1 VNLHAPQS
9 PPAWQRRFGIG
20 PRIIAIAI
28 ALTVETVLLS
38 MLIQATITDLS
49 GFAAAV
55 HSVQHWLFRF
65 LIAYAVSWCM
75 LLCLREGMGVFARS
89 TLQTDMPLRLR
100 WLAVH
105 GAILAPLAYFSAA
118 LYGDWL
124 NLPFLPIAIAWH
136 LLAIAAVISLFRVM
150 APLRVWLAM
159 LRRSG
164 ALAAYAV
171 VPALGAV
178 LAIQGSQRLWVSA
191 AKVTFLLVEQILQPL
206 IPHLL
211 ADPDARVLGT
221 SRFAVSIAEV
231 CSGLE
236 GVGLMLVFCCAWLWY
251 FRREFRFPRVLLVIP
266 VALLLVFLLNAL
278 RIAAIVLIGDA
289 GYERIAMIGF
299 HSQAGWIA
307 FNLVAFAVAL
317 LAKRSAWL
325 NRTASAR
332 PGTTGSSDLINPTSP
347 YLLPL
352 LTLLAVGMLVHAMSA
367 GFDLLYPLRLICTG
381 LVLWLYRHRYRGI
394 SWGFSWRGIA
404 GGAAVFA
411 IWFVVGQRLLPHQTM
426 PEALAE
432 LSPPMRAL
440 WICCRLAAAVVTV
453 PLAEEL
459 AYRGYLLRRI
469 ASPNFDALPFS
480 QSRWPALL
488 ISSAIFG
495 AMHGS
500 MWLPGCIAGLAY
512 GLLAIRTNR
521 LGESVAAHATSN
533 LLLGVAVLI
542 FDQWQWW

>member
-1 VNLHAPQS
+1 VNPLTPQS
-9 PPAWQRRFGIG
+9 LPAWQRHFGIG

-49 GFAAAV
+49 GFAATV

-75 LLCLREGMGVFARS
+75 LLCLREGTGVFARS

-105 GAILAPLAYFSAA
+105 CAILVPLAFFSAA
-118 LYGDWL
+118 LYGNWL

-136 LLAIAAVISLFRVM
+136 VLAIGAVISLFRVM
-150 APLRVWLAM
+150 APLRIWVAM

-164 ALAAYAV
+164 ALAAYAAL
-171 VPALGAV
+171 PALGAV

-191 AKVTFLLVEQILQPL
+191 AKITFLLVEKLLQPL
-206 IPHLL
+206 VPHLL
-211 ADPDARVLGT
+211 ADPDARILGT
-221 SRFAVSIAEV
+221 SRFAVSIAEI

-266 VALLLVFLLNAL
+266 VAMVLVFALNAL
-278 RIAAIVLIGDA
+278 RIAAIVLIGNA

-325 NRTASAR
+325 NRSVSAPPASA
-332 PGTTGSSDLINPTSP
+332 GTTNPASP

-381 LVLWLYRHRYRGI
+381 LVLWFYRHRYRNI
-394 SWGFSWRGIA
+394 SWGFSWRGIVA
-404 GGAAVFA
+404 GAAVFA
-411 IWFVVGQRLLPHQTM
+411 VWIAIGQRMLPHQTM
-426 PEALAE
+426 PEALSA
-432 LSPPMRAL
+432 LSPPIRTL
-440 WICCRLAAAVVTV
+440 WIFCRFAAAVVTV

-469 ASPNFDALPFS
+469 ESSNFDAIPFS
-480 QSRWPALL
+480 QPRWPALL
-488 ISSAIFG
+488 ISSVLFG
-495 AMHGS
+495 AMHGA

-512 GLLAIRTNR
+512 GALAMRTNR

-533 LLLGVAVLI
+533 LLLGAAVLL

>member
-1 VNLHAPQS
+1 V
-9 PPAWQRRFGIG
+9 PPWQRRFGIG

-28 ALTVETVLLS
+28 VLTVETVLLS
-38 MLIQATITDLS
+38 MLIQATITELT

-55 HSVQHWLFRF
+55 HSIQHWLFRF
-65 LIAYAVSWCM
+65 LIAYGVSWCM
-75 LLCLREGMGVFARS
+75 LLCLREGTGVFAKS
-89 TLQTDMPLRLR
+89 TLQTDLPLRLR

-105 GAILAPLAYFSAA
+105 GAILAPLAFFSAA
-118 LYGDWL
+118 LYGNWL
-124 NLPFLPIAIAWH
+124 NLPFLPIVIAWH
-136 LLAIAAVISLFRVM
+136 VLAIGAVVSLFRVM
-150 APLRVWLAM
+150 APLRTWVEM
-159 LRRSG
+159 LRSSG
-164 ALAAYAV
+164 ALAAYAA
-171 VPALGAV
+171 VPAFGAV

-191 AKVTFLLVEQILQPL
+191 AKITFSLVERMLQPL

-211 ADPDARVLGT
+211 ADPDARLLGT
-221 SRFAVSIAEV
+221 SRFAVSIAEE

-266 VALLLVFLLNAL
+266 VALVLVFLLNAL
-278 RIAAIVLIGDA
+278 RIAAIVLIGNA
-289 GYERIAMIGF
+289 GYERVAMIGF

-325 NRTASAR
+325 NRSASAPR
-332 PGTTGSSDLINPTSP
+332 ASAGTINPTSP

-367 GFDLLYPLRLICTG
+367 DFDLLYPLRLICTG
-381 LVLWLYRHRYRGI
+381 LVLWYYRHRYRNI
-394 SWGFSWRGIA
+394 SWGFTWRGVA
-404 GGAAVFA
+404 AGAAVFA
-411 IWFVVGQRLLPHQTM
+411 IWIVIGQRLLPYHSM
-426 PEALAE
+426 PQALSE
-432 LSPPMRAL
+432 LSPPIRTL
-440 WICCRLAAAVVTV
+440 WIFCRIAAAVVTV

-469 ASPNFDALPFS
+469 MSPNFDAIPFS
-480 QSRWPALL
+480 ESRWPALL
-488 ISSAIFG
+488 ISSGLFG
-495 AMHGS
+495 VMHGS
-500 MWLPGCIAGLAY
+500 MWVAGCIAGLVF
-512 GLLAIRTNR
+512 GMLAMRTNR

-533 LLLGVAVLI
+533 LLLGAAVLI

>member
-1 VNLHAPQS
+1 MNPLTPQS
-9 PPAWQRRFGIG
+9 LPAWQRRFGIG

-28 ALTVETVLLS
+28 VLTVETVLLS
-38 MLIQATITDLS
+38 MLIQATIMDLS

-55 HSVQHWLFRF
+55 HSIQHWLFRF

-75 LLCLREGMGVFARS
+75 LLCLREGTGVFARS
-89 TLQTDMPLRLR
+89 ALQTDMPLRLR

-105 GAILAPLAYFSAA
+105 CAILVPLAFFSAA
-118 LYGDWL
+118 LYGNWL
-124 NLPFLPIAIAWH
+124 NLPFLPIALAWH
-136 LLAIAAVISLFRVM
+136 VLAIIAVLSLFRVM
-150 APLRVWLAM
+150 APLRIWVAM
-159 LRRSG
+159 LHRSG
-164 ALAAYAV
+164 ALAAYAAL
-171 VPALGAV
+171 PALGAV

-191 AKVTFLLVEQILQPL
+191 AKITFLLVEKLLRPL

-211 ADPDARVLGT
+211 ADPDARILGT
-221 SRFAVSIAEV
+221 NRFAVSIAEI

-266 VALLLVFLLNAL
+266 VALVLVFALNAL
-278 RIAAIVLIGDA
+278 RIAAIVLIGNA

-317 LAKRSAWL
+317 LAKRSTWL
-325 NRTASAR
+325 NRSASA
-332 PGTTGSSDLINPTSP
+332 PPASAGTINPTSP

-381 LVLWLYRHRYRGI
+381 LVLWFYRHRYRNI
-394 SWGFSWRGIA
+394 SWGFTWRGIA
-404 GGAAVFA
+404 TGAAVFA
-411 IWFVVGQRLLPHQTM
+411 IWIVIGQRLLPHQTM
-426 PEALAE
+426 PEALSE
-432 LSPPMRAL
+432 LSPPMRTL
-440 WICCRLAAAVVTV
+440 WIICRFAAAVVTV

-469 ASPNFDALPFS
+469 ASPNFDAIPFS

-488 ISSAIFG
+488 ISSVLFG
-495 AMHGS
+495 AMHGA
-500 MWLPGCIAGLAY
+500 MWLPGCLAGLAY
-512 GLLAIRTNR
+512 GVLAMRTNR

-533 LLLGVAVLI
+533 LLLGAAVLL